1 MTSSRIVAYLFL
13 AVSAAIWGLAVPV
26 IKVTLESYPPIL
38 FLFYRFFLTSML
50 LIPLL
55 LLFEKKILPK
65 NLKDASLIILSGLL
79 GATVALGLLFWG
91 LHYTTSLSA
100 SILSSLAPLL
110 VVTIS
115 IREFREKVT
124 RQEKLGL
131 AITLVG
137 ALTLS
142 LSPALLQNL
151 GSVLG
156 NLIVLISNLAV
167 VGNIIL
173 NKKLLKLDYSPL
185 FLTAWMF
192 FVGFLSLIPIALWQY
207 QSATGLIAQITS
219 QPFSAHMGVWYMAFA
234 SGALAYF
241 LYNEAQRR
249 IEASEAVIF
258 YYLIPLA
265 TAPFAIFWLGE
276 KLTPVFL
283 LGAAIITAGV
293 FIAEYKRRRASQP

>member
-1 MTSSRIVAYLFL
+1 MTPSRLIAYLFL
-13 AVSAAIWGLAVPV
+13 ATTAAIWGLAVPV

-79 GATVALGLLFWG
+79 GSSVALGLLFWG
-91 LHYTTSLSA
+91 LGYTSSLSA

-110 VVTIS
+110 VVTVS

-131 AITLVG
+131 LITLVG

-185 FLTAWMF
+185 FLTTWMF

-207 QSATGLIAQITS
+207 QSATDLIAQITS
-219 QPFSAHMGVWYMAFA
+219 EPFWAHMGVWYMAFA

-241 LYNEAQRR
+241 LYSEGQRR

-258 YYLIPLA
+258 YYLIPLF

-276 KLTPVFL
+276 KLTPLFL

-293 FIAEYKRRRASQP
+293 FIAEYKKRRAR